1 VNKKP
6 SILPD
11 QVSSLHLTILS
22 FRTFVVVHVFRRV
35 LIYWTVG
42 RLWQRKFPFSNER
55 IVLRAARD
63 NIKREVPL
71 KSMLTPTSSPI
82 AHALLDSHDLQIITA
97 RIKVTAPSN
106 RS

>member
-1 VNKKP
+1 
-6 SILPD
+6 
-11 QVSSLHLTILS
+11 
-22 FRTFVVVHVFRRV
+22 
-35 LIYWTVG
+35 
-42 RLWQRKFPFSNER
+42 
-55 IVLRAARD
+55 VLRAARD

-82 AHALLDSHDLQIITA
+82 AHALLDGHDLQIITA